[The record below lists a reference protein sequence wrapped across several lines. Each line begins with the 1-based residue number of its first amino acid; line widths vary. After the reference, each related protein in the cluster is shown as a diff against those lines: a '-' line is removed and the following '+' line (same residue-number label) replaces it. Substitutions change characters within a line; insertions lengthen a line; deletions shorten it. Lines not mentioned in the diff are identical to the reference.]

1 MRPRTLLGRPPGKLP
16 ALAALIGLSLLPCR
30 AALAADDLNAVID
43 KLNAA
48 AAGFRTASADVEF
61 DSTQT
66 NPVPD
71 TDVQKGVV
79 YYQRSGA
86 AFQMGVHIA
95 TDDDQ
100 PAPKVIVCC
109 AKGSIQLYEKL
120 TDQVTTLSKL
130 SQYESWFMLG
140 FGASGKELEEKWDVT
155 YDGPET
161 VDGVETA
168 KLELVPK
175 DPTVKKNLPKV
186 ILWMDLSRAVSLK
199 QYFDEGNGQS
209 RTCHYINIKVN
220 QKLPKDAFT
229 LKTDSKTSYT
239 TH

>member
-1 MRPRTLLGRPPGKLP
+1 M
-16 ALAALIGLSLLPCR
+16 
-30 AALAADDLNAVID
+30 AADDLNAVIG

-48 AAGFRTASADVEF
+48 AANFHTTSADVEF
-61 DSTQT
+61 DTTQT

-79 YYQRSGA
+79 YYERSGA
-86 AFQMGVHIA
+86 TFQMGVHIA
-95 TDDDQ
+95 TDDGQ
-100 PAPKVIVCC
+100 PSPKVVVCC

-130 SQYESWFMLG
+130 SQYQSWFMLG
-140 FGASGKELEEKWDVT
+140 FGASGKELEDKWDIT

-168 KLELVPK
+168 KLELAPK
-175 DPTVKKNLPKV
+175 DPNVRQKLPKV
-186 ILWMDLSRAVSLK
+186 ILWMDLSRAISLK
-199 QYFDEGNGQS
+199 QFFDEGDGQS
-209 RTCHYINIKVN
+209 RTSHYTNIKVN
-220 QKLPKDAFT
+220 GSLPRDAFT
-229 LKTDSKTSYT
+229 FKTDSKTSFT

>member
-1 MRPRTLLGRPPGKLP
+1 MMHRIKVL
-16 ALAALIGLSLLPCR
+16 ALASFLGVNLFSSPGMF
-30 AALAADDLNAVID
+30 AADDLNSVIG
-43 KLNAA
+43 KLNTAA
-48 AAGFRTASADVEF
+48 QGFRTATADVEF
-61 DSTQT
+61 DTAQT
-66 NPVPD
+66 KPVPD

-79 YYQRSGA
+79 YYERGENS
-86 AFQMGVHIA
+86 FQMSVHIA

-120 TDQVTTLSKL
+120 SNQVTTLSKL

-140 FGASGKELEEKWDVT
+140 FGASGTELEEKWDIT

-161 VDGVETA
+161 VDGVQTA

-175 DPTVKKNLPKV
+175 DPTVRKNLPRV
-186 ILWMDLSRAVSLK
+186 ILWMDTGRAVSLK

-209 RTCHYINIKVN
+209 RTCHYTNIQVN
-220 QKLPKDAFT
+220 GKLPKDAFT
-229 LKTDSKTSYT
+229 FKTDGKTTYT

>member
-1 MRPRTLLGRPPGKLP
+1 MHPRNSL
-16 ALAALIGLSLLPCR
+16 ALAVLVALSLLPFP
-30 AALAADDLNAVID
+30 AAQAADDLSAALS
-43 KLNAA
+43 KLDAA
-48 AAGFRTASADVEF
+48 SASFHTTSADVEF
-61 DSTQT
+61 DTAQT

-79 YYQRSGA
+79 YYERSGA
-86 AFQMGVHIA
+86 NFQMGVHIDS
-95 TDDDQ
+95 DDGQ
-100 PAPKVIVCC
+100 PAPKVVVCC

-120 TDQVTTLSKL
+120 SNQVTTLSKL

-140 FGASGKELEEKWDVT
+140 FGASGKELQEKWDIQ

-161 VDGVETA
+161 VDGVQTA
-168 KLELVPK
+168 KLELTPK

-186 ILWMDLSRAVSLK
+186 ILWMDLGRAVSLK

-209 RTCHYINIKVN
+209 RTCHYTNIKVN
-220 QKLPKDAFT
+220 GPLPKDAFSF
-229 LKTDSKTSYT
+229 KTDSKTSYA

>member
-1 MRPRTLLGRPPGKLP
+1 MHPKNTL
-16 ALAALIGLSLLPCR
+16 ALAVLLALSLLPCP
-30 AALAADDLNAVID
+30 AALAADDLSAVLS
-43 KLNAA
+43 KLDAA
-48 AAGFRTASADVEF
+48 SASFHTTAADVEF
-61 DSTQT
+61 DTAQT

-79 YYQRSGA
+79 YYERSGA
-86 AFQMGVHIA
+86 NFQMGVHIDS
-95 TDDDQ
+95 DDGQ
-100 PAPKVIVCC
+100 PAPKVVVCC
-109 AKGSIQLYEKL
+109 AKGSIQLFEKL
-120 TDQVTTLSKL
+120 SNQVTTLSKL

-140 FGASGKELEEKWDVT
+140 FGASGKELQEKWDVQ

-161 VDGVETA
+161 VDGVPTA
-168 KLELVPK
+168 KLELTPK

-209 RTCHYINIKVN
+209 RTCHYTNIKMN
-220 QKLPKDAFT
+220 GSLPRDAFSF
-229 LKTDSKTSYT
+229 KTDSKTSYA